1 MADQPNTPSAIQTY
15 FDKLPEEARNSGQ
28 PKVVENAMVAST
40 KMNALLSDG
49 FNQEEP
55 IDHTLFLQRMYLCFD
70 SAGIGRLPSFK
81 DLFGSQVETGI
92 DKDIDDDDM
101 EKDNEQVLEHQG
113 VEDDNA
119 HARADGNGDS

>member
-1 MADQPNTPSAIQTY
+1 
-15 FDKLPEEARNSGQ
+15 
-28 PKVVENAMVAST
+28 MVAST